1 MNKLFSLIIIVIS
14 IIVYFIF
21 KDIKYSII
29 LLLLYY
35 LYLYYLNNKKRKEI
49 QKEKQDKEYE
59 FANLVSY
66 LLIFLENN
74 FNVYQSLL
82 LTMSYCKESLAKD
95 IETLIEEIDFD
106 KSIAP
111 YQNFAKKFE
120 TNIIYQLVMMIYQLD
135 INGYDVKYLHN
146 FPLLIENIRQA
157 KIENM
162 IAIRKSNMSYLMVLP
177 IISLLIVVF
186 SLSFFIL
193 TLIGGSI
200 IWVIK

>member
-14 IIVYFIF
+14 VIVYFIF

-95 IETLIEEIDFD
+95 IETLIEEIRRV
-106 KSIAP
+106 
-111 YQNFAKKFE
+111 YH
-120 TNIIYQLVMMIYQLD
+120 
-135 INGYDVKYLHN
+135 G
-146 FPLLIENIRQA
+146 
-157 KIENM
+157 
-162 IAIRKSNMSYLMVLP
+162 
-177 IISLLIVVF
+177 
-186 SLSFFIL
+186 
-193 TLIGGSI
+193 
-200 IWVIK
+200 

>member
-1 MNKLFSLIIIVIS
+1 MRCVYEKSVELCYIIR
-14 IIVYFIF
+14 
-21 KDIKYSII
+21 D
-29 LLLLYY
+29 
-35 LYLYYLNNKKRKEI
+35 
-49 QKEKQDKEYE
+49 
-59 FANLVSY
+59 
-66 LLIFLENN
+66 
-74 FNVYQSLL
+74 FNVYQSLIM
-82 LTMSYCKESLAKD
+82 TMNYCNEILAKD

-106 KSIAP
+106 KSIIP

-162 IAIRKSNMSYLMVLP
+162 IAIRKSNMSYLTVLP

-186 SLSFFIL
+186 SLSLYIL
-193 TLIGGSI
+193 TLIGGSF
-200 IWVIK
+200 